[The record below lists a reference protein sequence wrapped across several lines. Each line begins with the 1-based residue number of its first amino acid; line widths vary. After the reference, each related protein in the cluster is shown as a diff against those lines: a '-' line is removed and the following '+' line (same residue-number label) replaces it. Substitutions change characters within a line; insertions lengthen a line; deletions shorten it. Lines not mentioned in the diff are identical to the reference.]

1 VSAVVEYEIARLSTE
16 FVFRILA
23 CAENKQCK
31 QQTTNNADFIP
42 NDFHGESL

>member
-1 VSAVVEYEIARLSTE
+1 MSAVVEYEIAGLGTI

-31 QQTTNNADFIP
+31 QQTTNDADFIT